1 MKGTM
6 DKIVERY
13 TDIYYLGCPDSGKP
27 VHNII
32 PFNPEFDWLF
42 PSGMQGIDRKPY
54 SIDLDNL

>member
-13 TDIYYLGCPDSGKP
+13 TDIYYLDCPDSGKP
-27 VHNII
+27 VHNTI

-42 PSGMQGIDRKPY
+42 SSGMQGLYRKPH